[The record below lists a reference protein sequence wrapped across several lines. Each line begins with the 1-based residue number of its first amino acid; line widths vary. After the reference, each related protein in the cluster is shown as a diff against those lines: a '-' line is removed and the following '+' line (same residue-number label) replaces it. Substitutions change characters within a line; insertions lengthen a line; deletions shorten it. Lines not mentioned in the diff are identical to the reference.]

1 MMWYIFE
8 KEIVQGP
15 QKQCSQVSDTQ
26 IHKYTIHKY
35 SFGQIIRYPYH
46 VIYFWKGDGTRTPK
60 TMFPSE
66 NQENLENQENQ
77 ENQENRQN
85 HQEHQEHQKHVIYF
99 WKGDGTRTSKKC
111 SQVKTKKT

>member
-1 MMWYIFE
+1 MFPSVWHPNTQM
-8 KEIVQGP
+8 
-15 QKQCSQVSDTQ
+15 Q

-66 NQENLENQENQ
+66 NQENLENLENLENQEKQGNQ
-77 ENQENRQN
+77 ENQ
-85 HQEHQEHQKHVIYF
+85 
-99 WKGDGTRTSKKC
+99 
-111 SQVKTKKT
+111 

>member
-1 MMWYIFE
+1 MFPNVWHPNTQI
-8 KEIVQGP
+8 
-15 QKQCSQVSDTQ
+15 Q

-66 NQENLENQENQ
+66 NQENLENLENLENQ
-77 ENQENRQN
+77 ENQENQGN
-85 HQEHQEHQKHVIYF
+85 QENQENKEIQEI
-99 WKGDGTRTSKKC
+99 
-111 SQVKTKKT
+111 